1 MRSCQRSIG
10 LWGSYAKG
18 AEQVSPRFMRL
29 EVPGEDRDRWRD
41 SRLPGDLVADLIR
54 AAHSVTRPPDQQEKL
69 ATVSVYA
76 ILLADVRGKPG
87 ASIYVG
93 RTGLEPRERFLN
105 HKRGHKASRW
115 VRKYGV
121 GLLPALYEH
130 LNPLHSAESVDI
142 EARLA
147 VALRTTGLH
156 VIQN

>member
-1 MRSCQRSIG
+1 
-10 LWGSYAKG
+10 
-18 AEQVSPRFMRL
+18 MRL
-29 EVPGEDRDRWRD
+29 EIPGEDRDRWRD
-41 SRLPGDLVADLIR
+41 SRLPGDLVSNLIT
-54 AAHSVTRPPDQQEKL
+54 AARSIQRPPDQKEKL
-69 ATVSVYA
+69 AIFSVYA
-76 ILLADVRGKPG
+76 ILLDDVKGQPG

-93 RTGLEPRERFLN
+93 RTGLEPRVRFLN

-147 VALRTTGLH
+147 VALRTTGVH